1 MLDAQ
6 PRWTDEQ
13 IETWVG
19 SVLRWGVVVA
29 AAFAL
34 VGTVLYIHRYGAR
47 MEDYRVFH
55 GVPSGLDSVP
65 GVVKGALTG
74 HSRWI
79 IQLGLLLLIATPVAR
94 VALSLIA
101 FLLQRDHMYV
111 VITAIVLGVL
121 IYSLS
126 A

>member
-1 MLDAQ
+1 MQDAQ
-6 PRWTDEQ
+6 RRWTDEQ

-19 SVLRWGVVVA
+19 SVLRWGVLVA
-29 AAFAL
+29 AAVAL

-55 GVPSGLDSVP
+55 GVPAGLDNVP
-65 GVVKGALTG
+65 GVIAGAFTG
-74 HSRWI
+74 RSRWI
-79 IQLGLLLLIATPVAR
+79 IQLGLLLLIATPIAR
-94 VALSLIA
+94 VTLSLIA
-101 FLLQRDHMYV
+101 FLLQRDRMYV

-121 IYSLS
+121 VYSLS